1 MSLEKKGRGMQFK
14 EHHPYSETQW
24 WEYYGTG
31 TGNFINLVLKENF
44 KQSVANWVWIVSSSA
59 NTTMTQ
65 NMKH

>member
-44 KQSVANWVWIVSSSA
+44 KQQQTGSGLSVRLP
-59 NTTMTQ
+59 TQ
-65 NMKH
+65 R